1 MKKIIFI
8 IIALLAAGSLLII
21 NKGNLMSKENLMDNT
36 NTYTVIAPNGMEI
49 PFDKKTNLMIPNND
63 NYNKPRT
70 NKEYLEIQS
79 KYLLEARSILDSSP
93 YKNYKP
99 LYYNPKPNSL
109 GQTDYLSF
117 KPWLDISYKPSST
130 KISPWTK
137 SEKAYY
143 ESLKDKR
150 DRYIYL
156 VKRSNLKC
164 TMIDIPEDAI
174 GRVDSN
180 GKLTKPEYAE
190 IYDEVNAH
198 KGTLKSELFA
208 AEWNICA
215 GVLGDMGGFV
225 GGVGLGYAG
234 FKARAYQS
242 MFLSAQ
248 LGQDGALEALADMFE
263 YSTYLVGLNKNL
275 QMAEEFRKLA
285 KNPPLDEYGMMP
297 YIDEIVGS
305 YFVMDFN
312 RGGVAA
318 MPDNSLY
325 KDLRELVEDEGK
337 LLDPRDIDANETTRE
352 EFVSYVKK
360 ELPNFQ
366 DKYEVPGFPQ
376 EMEERDISLFIDSTL
391 LEAKIMS
398 LTPPEGYPNAPY
410 YNTPEELT
418 RLYEAGKL
426 DKKLNPL
433 TPVMY
438 RDSFPEDL
446 RQKILSY
453 AKEHNIKD

>member
-1 MKKIIFI
+1 MKKIIFTALAI
-8 IIALLAAGSLLII
+8 LVIAISLIAI
-21 NKGNLMSKENLMDNT
+21 NKRMNKGNLMDNN
-36 NTYTVIAPNGMEI
+36 NTYIVIAPNGMEI
-49 PFDKKTNLMIPNND
+49 PFDKNTNLSVSPLDYGSETIGV
-63 NYNKPRT
+63 
-70 NKEYLEIQS
+70 KEHSQM
-79 KYLLEARSILDSSP
+79 LLQARSILDSSP

-130 KISPWTK
+130 KLSPWTK

-174 GRVDSN
+174 ARVDSK

-190 IYDEVNAH
+190 IYDEVNAN
-198 KGTLKSELFA
+198 KGTLKSMLFS
-208 AEWNICA
+208 AEWGICA
-215 GVLGDMGGFV
+215 GILGNPMGFSHGNE
-225 GGVGLGYAG
+225 AG
-234 FKARAYQS
+234 FKARDYQRIV
-242 MFLSAQ
+242 LAAQ
-248 LGQDGALEALADMFE
+248 LGVVKALDFLGDLFE
-263 YSTYLVGLNKNL
+263 YQTYNIGLNKNL
-275 QMAEEFRKLA
+275 QMAEEFRKLFT
-285 KNPPLDEYGMMP
+285 NPPLDEYGMMP
-297 YIDEIVGS
+297 YLDEIVGS

-312 RGGVAA
+312 RDGVAFD
-318 MPDNSLY
+318 PEGTTH
-325 KDLRELVEDEGK
+325 KFLRELVEDKGE
-337 LLDPRDIDANETTRE
+337 LLDPRDFDANKTTRE
-352 EFVSYVKK
+352 EFMSYLKK
-360 ELPNFQ
+360 EMPHFTTRF
-366 DKYEVPGFPQ
+366 DKKGFPNKMTQ
-376 EMEERDISLFIDSTL
+376 RDIDLYIDSTL

-410 YNTPEELT
+410 YNTPEELI

-438 RDSFPEDL
+438 RESFPEDL

>member
-1 MKKIIFI
+1 MKKITFI
-8 IIALLAAGSLLII
+8 IIALLVAGSLLII
-21 NKGNLMSKENLMDNT
+21 NKGKLQDKGNLMDNT

-49 PFDKKTNLMIPNND
+49 PFDKKTNLSVSPLDYGSDTIGV
-63 NYNKPRT
+63 
-70 NKEYLEIQS
+70 KEHSQM
-79 KYLLEARSILDSSP
+79 LLQARSILDSSP

-117 KPWLDISYKPSST
+117 KPWLDISYKPSSN
-130 KISPWTK
+130 KIAPWTK
-137 SEKAYY
+137 TEKAYY

-164 TMIDIPEDAI
+164 TMIDIPDDAI

-190 IYDEVNAH
+190 IYDEVDRN
-198 KGTLKSELFA
+198 KNTLKSRLFSG
-208 AEWNICA
+208 EWRICA
-215 GVLGDMGGFV
+215 GILGDRRSFSSATV
-225 GGVGLGYAG
+225 LNNSG
-234 FKARAYQS
+234 FKTRARQAV
-242 MFLSAQ
+242 FLAAQ
-248 LGQDGALEALADMFE
+248 LGEVDALKVLARYFSSSSYISGSNKDLQTKIKFE
-263 YSTYLVGLNKNL
+263 NL
-275 QMAEEFRKLA
+275 S
-285 KNPPLDEYGMMP
+285 KNPPLDEYGMIP
-297 YIDEIVGS
+297 YLDEIVGS

-312 RGGVAA
+312 RDGVAFD
-318 MPDNSLY
+318 PEGTTH
-325 KDLRELVEDEGK
+325 KFLRELVEDEGK
-337 LLDPRDIDANETTRE
+337 LLDPRDLDANETTRE
-352 EFVSYVKK
+352 EFMSYLKAEMPHFTTRFDKK
-360 ELPNFQ
+360 
-366 DKYEVPGFPQ
+366 GFPNK
-376 EMEERDISLFIDSTL
+376 MTDRDIDLYIDSTL

-446 RQKILSY
+446 RQKILSH

>member
-1 MKKIIFI
+1 
-8 IIALLAAGSLLII
+8 
-21 NKGNLMSKENLMDNT
+21 MSKENLMDNT
-36 NTYTVIAPNGMEI
+36 YTVIAPNGNIIEI
-49 PFDKKTNLMIPNND
+49 DKKTNLIVSKNIAND
-63 NYNKPRT
+63 EAYL
-70 NKEYLEIQS
+70 KEKSQM
-79 KYLLEARSILDSSP
+79 LLEARSILDSSP

-117 KPWLDISYKPSST
+117 KPWLDISYKPSSN
-130 KISPWTK
+130 KLSPWTK

-164 TMIDIPEDAI
+164 TMIDIPDDAI

-190 IYDEVNAH
+190 IYDEVDRN
-198 KGTLKSELFA
+198 KNTLKSELFIG
-208 AEWNICA
+208 EWGICA
-215 GVLGDMGGFV
+215 GVLGDSES
-225 GGVGLGYAG
+225 LGNGNEGG
-234 FKARAYQS
+234 FKAREFQAV
-242 MFLSAQ
+242 FLAAQ
-248 LGQDGALEALADMFE
+248 LGEVEALHVLADCFK
-263 YSTYLVGLNKNL
+263 YYTYTVGVNKNL
-275 QMAEEFRKLA
+275 DTYEKILKLY
-285 KNPPLDEYGMMP
+285 KNPPLDEYGMIP
-297 YIDEIVGS
+297 YLDEMIGS

-312 RGGVAA
+312 RDNLVVIPSGGFHAG
-318 MPDNSLY
+318 
-325 KDLRELVEDEGK
+325 LRELVEDKGK
-337 LLDPRDIDANETTRE
+337 LLDPRDLDANETTRN
-352 EFVSYVKK
+352 EFDNFIKK
-360 ELPNFQ
+360 VLDDNKEDF
-366 DKYEVPGFPQ
+366 KGGFPA
-376 EMEERDISLFIDSTL
+376 EWDERRLSLYIDSTL

-438 RDSFPEDL
+438 RDSFPEDI
-446 RQKILSY
+446 RAKILSY

>member
-8 IIALLAAGSLLII
+8 TLAILIVVASALFI
-21 NKGNLMSKENLMDNT
+21 NKEKTMNKGNLMDNT
-36 NTYTVIAPNGMEI
+36 NTYTVIAPNGEEVW
-49 PFDKKTNLMIPNND
+49 FDKNTNLIVSKTKDD
-63 NYNKPRT
+63 NT
-70 NKEYLEIQS
+70 T
-79 KYLLEARSILDSSP
+79 KYFEEKSQMLLEARSILDSSP

-117 KPWLDISYKPSST
+117 KPWLDISYKSSSNQL
-130 KISPWTK
+130 SPWTK

-164 TMIDIPEDAI
+164 TMIDIPDDAI

-198 KGTLKSELFA
+198 KGTLKSMLFS
-208 AEWNICA
+208 AEWGMCA
-215 GVLGDMGGFV
+215 GILGNPMGFANGNE
-225 GGVGLGYAG
+225 AG
-234 FKARAYQS
+234 FKARDYQRI
-242 MFLSAQ
+242 FLAAQ
-248 LGQDGALEALADMFE
+248 LGVTKALKFLGDLFE
-263 YSTYLVGLNKNL
+263 YTTYDIGLNKNL
-275 QMAEEFRKLA
+275 QMAEEFRRLA

-297 YIDEIVGS
+297 YLDEIVGS

-312 RGGVAA
+312 RGLALDTDGRV
-318 MPDNSLY
+318 MRY
-325 KDLRELVEDEGK
+325 FRKLVEDEGK
-337 LLDPRDIDANETTRE
+337 LLDPRDLDANETTRE
-352 EFVSYVKK
+352 EFMTKMKDVLKD
-360 ELPNFQ
+360 EMLPF
-366 DKYEVPGFPQ
+366 DVAEPDDQ
-376 EMEERDISLFIDSTL
+376 EYKQVILNRDINI

>member
-8 IIALLAAGSLLII
+8 IIALLVAGSLLII

-36 NTYTVIAPNGMEI
+36 YTVIAPNGNIIEI
-49 PFDKKTNLMIPNND
+49 DKKTNLIASKNIKND
-63 NYNKPRT
+63 SA
-70 NKEYLEIQS
+70 YLEEKS
-79 KYLLEARSILDSSP
+79 KMLLEARSILDSSP

-117 KPWLDISYKPSST
+117 KPWLDISYKASSN
-130 KISPWTK
+130 KLSPWTK

-190 IYDEVNAH
+190 IYDEVNSH
-198 KGTLKSELFA
+198 QGTLKSMLFS
-208 AEWNICA
+208 AEWGICA
-215 GVLGDMGGFV
+215 GILGNPMGFSHGNE
-225 GGVGLGYAG
+225 AG
-234 FKARAYQS
+234 FKARGFQRV
-242 MFLSAQ
+242 FLAAQ
-248 LGQDGALEALADMFE
+248 LGVTKALKFLGDLFE
-263 YSTYLVGLNKNL
+263 YQTYNIGLNTNL

-285 KNPPLDEYGMMP
+285 KNPPLDEYGMIP
-297 YIDEIVGS
+297 YLDEIAGN

-312 RGGVAA
+312 RDNLVVIPDGGFYAG
-318 MPDNSLY
+318 
-325 KDLRELVEDEGK
+325 LRELVEDKGK
-337 LLDPRDIDANETTRE
+337 LLDPRDIDANETTRN
-352 EFVSYVKK
+352 EFDNFIKK
-360 ELPNFQ
+360 VLDDNKEDF
-366 DKYEVPGFPQ
+366 KGGFPA
-376 EMEERDISLFIDSTL
+376 EWDERRLSLYIDSTL

>member
-8 IIALLAAGSLLII
+8 TLAILAVAVVAVIS
-21 NKGNLMSKENLMDNT
+21 KGKLQDKGNLMDNT
-36 NTYTVIAPNGMEI
+36 NTYTVIAPNGDKIE
-49 PFDKKTNLMIPNND
+49 FDKKTNLIASKNAKNNTA
-63 NYNKPRT
+63 R
-70 NKEYLEIQS
+70 LEEKSQMV
-79 KYLLEARSILDSSP
+79 LEARSILDSSP

-117 KPWLDISYKPSST
+117 KPWLDISYKSSSNQL
-130 KISPWTK
+130 SPWTQ

-190 IYDEVNAH
+190 IYDEVDRN
-198 KGTLKSELFA
+198 KNTLKSRLFSG
-208 AEWNICA
+208 EWRICA
-215 GVLGDMGGFV
+215 GILGDRRSFSSATV
-225 GGVGLGYAG
+225 LNNSG
-234 FKARAYQS
+234 FKTRARQAV
-242 MFLSAQ
+242 FLAAQ
-248 LGQDGALEALADMFE
+248 LGEVDALKVLARYFSSSSYISGSNKDLQTKIKFE
-263 YSTYLVGLNKNL
+263 NL
-275 QMAEEFRKLA
+275 S

-297 YIDEIVGS
+297 YLDEIVGN

-312 RGGVAA
+312 RNLTVVEPNGS
-318 MPDNSLY
+318 MHTH
-325 KDLRELVEDEGK
+325 LRKLVEDEGK
-337 LLDPRDIDANETTRE
+337 LLDPRDLDANETTRE
-352 EFVSYVKK
+352 EFTKYVKD
-360 ELPNFQ
+360 NIDGSGQ
-366 DKYEVPGFPQ
+366 DFNGGFPGTWDD
-376 EMEERDISLFIDSTL
+376 RAVSLYIDSTL

-433 TPVMY
+433 TPVIY

>member
-8 IIALLAAGSLLII
+8 IIALLVAGLLLII
-21 NKGNLMSKENLMDNT
+21 NKGNLMSKENLVDNT

-49 PFDKKTNLMIPNND
+49 PFDKKTNLIIPNND
-63 NYNKPRT
+63 NYKKPRT

-79 KYLLEARSILDSSP
+79 KYLLEARSILDSSL

-130 KISPWTK
+130 KLSPWTK
-137 SEKAYY
+137 TEKAYY

-164 TMIDIPEDAI
+164 TMIDIPDDAI

-248 LGQDGALEALADMFE
+248 LGQDGALEALADLFE

-285 KNPPLDEYGMMP
+285 KNPPLDEYGMIP
-297 YIDEIVGS
+297 YLDEIVGN

-312 RGGVAA
+312 RGLALDTDGRV
-318 MPDNSLY
+318 MRY
-325 KDLRELVEDEGK
+325 FRKLVEDEGK
-337 LLDPRDIDANETTRE
+337 LLDPRDLDANETTRE
-352 EFVSYVKK
+352 EFMTKMKDVLKD
-360 ELPNFQ
+360 EMLPF
-366 DKYEVPGFPQ
+366 DVAEPDDQ
-376 EMEERDISLFIDSTL
+376 EYRQVILNRDINI
-391 LEAKIMS
+391 LEAKILA
-398 LTPPEGYPNAPY
+398 LTPPDGYPNAPY

>member
-117 KPWLDISYKPSST
+117 KPWLDISYKASSN
-130 KISPWTK
+130 KLSPWTK

-164 TMIDIPEDAI
+164 TMIDIPDDAI

-248 LGQDGALEALADMFE
+248 LGQDGALEALADLFE

-275 QMAEEFRKLA
+275 QMSEEFRKLA

-297 YIDEIVGS
+297 YLDEIVGS
-305 YFVMDFN
+305 YLVMDFN
-312 RGGVAA
+312 RGLALDTDGRV
-318 MPDNSLY
+318 MRY
-325 KDLRELVEDEGK
+325 FRKLVEDEGK

-352 EFVSYVKK
+352 EFMTKMKDVLKD
-360 ELPNFQ
+360 EMLPF
-366 DKYEVPGFPQ
+366 DVAEPDDQ
-376 EMEERDISLFIDSTL
+376 EYRQVILNRDINL